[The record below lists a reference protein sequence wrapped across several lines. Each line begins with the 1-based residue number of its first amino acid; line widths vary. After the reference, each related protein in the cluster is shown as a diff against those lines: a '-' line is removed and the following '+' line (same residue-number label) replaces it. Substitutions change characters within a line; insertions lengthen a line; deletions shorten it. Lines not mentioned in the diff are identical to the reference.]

1 MPPTEVGNVLEMGST
16 GCVCNR
22 LAVVLT
28 AAGVAELDG

>member
-1 MPPTEVGNVLEMGST
+1 MPPAEVGNVLEMGST
-16 GCVCNR
+16 VCVYNR